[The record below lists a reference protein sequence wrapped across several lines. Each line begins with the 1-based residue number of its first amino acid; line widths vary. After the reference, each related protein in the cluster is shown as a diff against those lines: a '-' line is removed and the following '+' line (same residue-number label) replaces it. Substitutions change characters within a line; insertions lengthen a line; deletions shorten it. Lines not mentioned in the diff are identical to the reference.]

1 MERPAMTT
9 FTPLAGLIG
18 GLMIGLAAAA
28 YLLLLGRIAGISGM
42 LETMLRP
49 GTGGSGV
56 AFAFILGLPLG
67 AGTMALLMPG
77 VLSPLD
83 VRGGIGVLIVAGLL
97 VGFGTRLAN
106 GCTSGHGVCGLP
118 RLSMRALAATC
129 IFMGAAAATVFVARH
144 VI

>member
-1 MERPAMTT
+1 MTT

-56 AFAFILGLPLG
+56 ALAFIVGLPLG
-67 AGTMALLMPG
+67 AGAMALLMPG
-77 VLSPLD
+77 TLSPLD
-83 VRGGIGVLIVAGLL
+83 IRGGIGVLVVAGLL

-118 RLSMRALAATC
+118 RLSMRSFAATG
-129 IFMGAAAATVFVARH
+129 IFMAAAAATVFVARH

>member
-1 MERPAMTT
+1 MTT
-9 FTPLAGLIG
+9 FTPFAGLIG

-49 GTGGSGV
+49 GIGGSGV
-56 AFAFILGLPLG
+56 ALAFIVGLPVG
-67 AGTMALLMPG
+67 AGMMALAMPG
-77 VLSPLD
+77 TLAPLD
-83 VRGGIGVLIVAGLL
+83 VRGSFGLLVVAGLL
-97 VGFGTRLAN
+97 VGIGTRLAN

-118 RLSMRALAATC
+118 RLSVRSLAATGV
-129 IFMGAAAATVFVARH
+129 FMAAAAATVFVARH

>member
-1 MERPAMTT
+1 MTT

-18 GLMIGLAAAA
+18 GLMIGLAAAG

-56 AFAFILGLPLG
+56 ALAFVVGLPLG
-67 AGTMALLMPG
+67 AGAMALLMPG
-77 VLSPLD
+77 TLSPLD
-83 VRGGIGVLIVAGLL
+83 IRGGIGVLVVAGLL

-118 RLSMRALAATC
+118 RLSMRSFAATG
-129 IFMGAAAATVFVARH
+129 IFMAAAAATVFVARH

>member
-1 MERPAMTT
+1 MTT

-56 AFAFILGLPLG
+56 ALAFVVGLPLG
-67 AGTMALLMPG
+67 AGGMALLAPG
-77 VLSPLD
+77 TLAPLD
-83 VRGGIGVLIVAGLL
+83 IRGGIGMLIVAGLL
-97 VGFGTRLAN
+97 VGVGTRLAN

-118 RLSMRALAATC
+118 RLSVRSLVATAV
-129 IFMGAAAATVFVARH
+129 FMGAAAATVLVTRH
-144 VI
+144 LA